1 MKFAIITDVHGN
13 FDALETVLDDIDN
26 RDDIDKIY
34 NLGDNIGIG
43 HETNKVLDHIFDR
56 DDMEMIAGN
65 HDEAIMSVVNGTPY
79 PDDLKDKFYEHH
91 RWIAGHLDEE
101 YYEELN
107 QLPRYIE
114 KTICGK
120 KVLFIHYEIAN
131 DKLSSSI
138 DEQPFSPIVK
148 DDENEMTQ
156 LFADKDADL
165 IIFGHNH
172 RLHMFDDKNKMY
184 FNPGAVGLNNGPH
197 AVYGIVTITDTDISL
212 ERVKL
217 AYDNEEFLEGFEAKQ
232 VPAKELIFEK
242 FM

>member
-13 FDALETVLDDIDN
+13 FDALETVLDDIDS
-26 RDDIDKIY
+26 REDIEKIY

-79 PDDLKDKFYEHH
+79 PEDLKDKFYEHH
-91 RWIAGHLDEE
+91 QWIASHLDEE

-107 QLPRYIE
+107 QLPRFIE
-114 KTICGK
+114 KEICGK
-120 KVLFIHYEIAN
+120 KVLFIHYEIEN
-131 DKLSSSI
+131 DKLSSPI
-138 DEQPFSPIVK
+138 DEVPFSPIVK
-148 DDENEMTQ
+148 DDEQEMTQ

-184 FNPGAVGLNNGPH
+184 FNPGSVGLNNGSN
-197 AVYGIVTITDTDISL
+197 AVYGIVTITETDISI
-212 ERVKL
+212 ERVEV
-217 AYDNEEFLEGFEAKQ
+217 AFDNEEFLEGFEAKQ
-232 VPAKELIFEK
+232 VPARDFIFDK
-242 FM
+242 FI